1 MVSIKAKYDGMRLVF
16 AEKIELSK
24 EEEVMIVLNR
34 EKLIEDEVSGIEI
47 QSLIMDSGSLSF
59 LEAEDENVYSDKD
72 LKVKY

>member
-34 EKLIEDEVSGIEI
+34 KKLIEDEVSGIEI